1 MAAET
6 RVELPY
12 VHLLQGRDAGD
23 VMRSTPGHLQD
34 FFSKRSVEQIDAVPA
49 PGKWSLREQMCHLAD
64 CEIAWA
70 WRLRQAYGE
79 ENPHLQSFEQ
89 DPWARA
95 YSGKLFSFATA
106 FRTWQSLREWNLA
119 FLDALSA
126 ADRQRPAT
134 HPSAGTITLWNL
146 VEIAAGHD
154 LHHLA
159 SFQKMDASRS

>member
-1 MAAET
+1 MTGEPKP
-6 RVELPY
+6 ELPY
-12 VHLLQGRDAGD
+12 VHLLQGRDAGE
-23 VMRSTPGHLQD
+23 VMRSTPLELQTL
-34 FFSKRSVEQIDAVPA
+34 FAAFSAEEIDAVPA

-70 WRLRQAYGE
+70 WRLRQAFGE
-79 ENPHLQSFEQ
+79 DNPAMQSFDQ

-95 YSGKLFSFATA
+95 YSGKLFTFPTA
-106 FRTWQSLREWNLA
+106 FHTWQTLREWNLA
-119 FLDALSA
+119 FLDALSD

-134 HPSAGTITLWNL
+134 HPSAGPITLWNL

-159 SFQKMDASRS
+159 SLHTLRASRA